1 LECERSLVG
10 EGRLDTQDRWGFIVL
25 SFLLLGV
32 LTGLGALI
40 NLVARR
46 RVFNGAAVSFWILLG
61 CIVALYA
68 LMFTAPKP
76 SFELGVLVGEWTA
89 TLLPALAAS
98 YFLGRRFRKKARLTR
113 ESSQPAKIS

>member
-1 LECERSLVG
+1 
-10 EGRLDTQDRWGFIVL
+10 LDTQDRWVFIVL

-46 RVFNGAAVSFWILLG
+46 RVFNGAAVCFWLLLG
-61 CIVALYA
+61 CMVALYA
-68 LMFTAPKP
+68 LVIMSPKA
-76 SFELGVLVGEWTA
+76 SFESGVLVGEWIA
-89 TLLPALAAS
+89 TLLPALAAAF
-98 YFLGRRFRKKARLTR
+98 FLGRRFRKKARLTR